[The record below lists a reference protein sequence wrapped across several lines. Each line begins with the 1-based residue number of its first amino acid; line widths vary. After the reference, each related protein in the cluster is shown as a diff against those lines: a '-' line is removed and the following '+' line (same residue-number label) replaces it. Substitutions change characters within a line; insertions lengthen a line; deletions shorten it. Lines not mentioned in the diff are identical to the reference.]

1 MLSCTCEVPNQTC
14 FFCTPLNSS
23 CLILPSAEFPS
34 RLQVHC
40 NNKHDLH
47 DCIHRNKLKR
57 INEPGKLNLPL
68 PEDWISIRETTQW
81 AWKLDE
87 QKISPLMKFKGS
99 LQHLTRFPWWRN
111 TLWWEGEIMRT
122 WMPERY
128 DVIGMGIF
136 NQNTLLFNFRSC
148 RLTVP
153 VISFDWHRSKQA
165 ECVDYFPLIREWWS
179 VGIMN
184 MIS

>member
-1 MLSCTCEVPNQTC
+1 
-14 FFCTPLNSS
+14 
-23 CLILPSAEFPS
+23 
-34 RLQVHC
+34 
-40 NNKHDLH
+40 
-47 DCIHRNKLKR
+47 
-57 INEPGKLNLPL
+57 
-68 PEDWISIRETTQW
+68 
-81 AWKLDE
+81 
-87 QKISPLMKFKGS
+87 MKFKGS

-136 NQNTLLFNFRSC
+136 NQNTLLFNFSFC
-148 RLTVP
+148 RLAVP

-165 ECVDYFPLIREWWS
+165 EGADYFPLFRERWS

-184 MIS
+184 MIRQITPVTFESISYVNKEEVTGWKLHALLSCTVWWDILDILDWSSSIFHSSLKRKRWSGILQRIA